1 MNDYD
6 YMVIMKYETTNDH
19 SLVLSISKEN
29 TNII

>member
-6 YMVIMKYETTNDH
+6 YIIMKYETTNDH

-29 TNII
+29 SNII